1 MEQLIEFFRFEDPTL
16 RIVTLGTVFLSMS
29 AAVVGSFAFLRKRSL
44 VGDAIAHAIL
54 PGLAI
59 AFLLAQTKHPAV
71 LLAGALVSGWV
82 ALYAIDRLTQN
93 SKLSTDTAIAL
104 VLSVFFGFGILLL
117 THIQHSGAGNQAGLD
132 QFLFGKAAS
141 MRHSDL
147 ITYSVVAGLL
157 LLIVVLLYKEL
168 MLFSF
173 NPDFAQASGLP
184 VKALK
189 FTLNSIT
196 VLAIA
201 IGIQSVGVV
210 LMAALLITPAAAAR
224 AWTDKLWM
232 LILIAAFTGGFSGL
246 IGSYVSFSAPQ
257 MPTGPWIVMSLSIL
271 ALLSLF
277 LAPKRGVLQR
287 ALVQRKNRR
296 KILAENL
303 LKAFYQAGEQR
314 QLKSAP
320 FSTQEIQ
327 NQRYFPPAQWR
338 QGLKHLLSQNWLLP
352 QGEQY
357 QLSRAGLE
365 EARRVVRL
373 HRLWEMYL
381 TQRMRLKSDHIHP
394 NAETIE
400 HIITPEI
407 EAQILEELDFPK
419 KDPHQSPIPYSH
431 DRR

>member
-1 MEQLIEFFRFEDPTL
+1 MEQLIEFLRFEDPTL
-16 RIVTLGTVFLSMS
+16 QIVTLGTVFLSMS

-54 PGLAI
+54 PGVAI
-59 AFLLAQTKHPAV
+59 AFMLAHTKHPAV
-71 LLAGALVSGWV
+71 LLTGALISGWL
-82 ALYAIDRLTQN
+82 ALYAIDRLTHR
-93 SKLSTDTAIAL
+93 SKLSADTAIAL

-141 MRHSDL
+141 MRTADL
-147 ITYSVVAGLL
+147 MTYSGVAVILL
-157 LLIVVLLYKEL
+157 LVVVLLYKEL

-184 VKALK
+184 IRSLK

-224 AWTDKLWM
+224 SWTDKLWV
-232 LILIAAFTGGFSGL
+232 LIVIAALTGAFSGL

-257 MPTGPWIVMSLSIL
+257 MPTGPWIVMSLSVL

-277 LAPKRGVLQR
+277 LAPRRGVLQR
-287 ALVQRKNRR
+287 VLRQRKNRR

-303 LKAFYQAGEQR
+303 LKAFYQVGELRSEQT
-314 QLKSAP
+314 AA
-320 FSTQEIQ
+320 FSEKEIQ
-327 NQRYFPPAQWR
+327 NQRYFPPGQWQ
-338 QGLKHLLSQNWLLP
+338 QGLKHLLRKNWLLP
-352 QGEQY
+352 RGQHY

-381 TQRMRLKSDHIHP
+381 SQRMRLKSDHIHP

-407 EAQILEELDFPK
+407 EAQILQELDFPER
-419 KDPHQSPIPYSH
+419 DPHQSPIPY